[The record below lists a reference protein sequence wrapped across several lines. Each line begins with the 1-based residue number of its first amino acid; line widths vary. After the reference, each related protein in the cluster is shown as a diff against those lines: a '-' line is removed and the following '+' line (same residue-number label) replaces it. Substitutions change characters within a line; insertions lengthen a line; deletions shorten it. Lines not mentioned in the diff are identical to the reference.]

1 MVVAVSRGVTVS
13 DSFHRFASRVSAVL
27 GTPWSF
33 LAAIG
38 TIVVWLATRNDLIE
52 LELLSEQELDRI
64 QDDLHR
70 ARAVREARAKRGPL
84 PLGPSNP
91 R

>member
-1 MVVAVSRGVTVS
+1 
-13 DSFHRFASRVSAVL
+13 
-27 GTPWSF
+27 
-33 LAAIG
+33 
-38 TIVVWLATRNDLIE
+38 VWLATRNDLIE

-64 QDDLHR
+64 QHDLHR